1 MTTGSSAPPPPSKRR
16 EAITVDANG
25 ARQGRLE
32 ILAAHEPPGTLHE
45 AVSLQLFSTDGAL
58 LVQQRSATK
67 ALFAGRWANTCCTHA
82 TLGETHRETATRRIR
97 EELGLDVVGWQES
110 GSFQYRAA
118 DPVSG
123 LVEHELDYVLFAVG
137 VDRRVAVDPDPAEV
151 AAHEWLPFDEAISR
165 CSGPLGAP
173 WAARVIQRAADYLPR

>member
-58 LVQQRSATK
+58 AKPIERPPRGASGRNSASTSSAGKNQGASSTAPQIRYRDLSNMNSTTCCSPWGWTVVSPWIRTLRKWQHMSGCRSTRRSA
-67 ALFAGRWANTCCTHA
+67 
-82 TLGETHRETATRRIR
+82 
-97 EELGLDVVGWQES
+97 VV
-110 GSFQYRAA
+110 
-118 DPVSG
+118 
-123 LVEHELDYVLFAVG
+123 
-137 VDRRVAVDPDPAEV
+137 RVRSVPPGPPA
-151 AAHEWLPFDEAISR
+151 
-165 CSGPLGAP
+165 
-173 WAARVIQRAADYLPR
+173 